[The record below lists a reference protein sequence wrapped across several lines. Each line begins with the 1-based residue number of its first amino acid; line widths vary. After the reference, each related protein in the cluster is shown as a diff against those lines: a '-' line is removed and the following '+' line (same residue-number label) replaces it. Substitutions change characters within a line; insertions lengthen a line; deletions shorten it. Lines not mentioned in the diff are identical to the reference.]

1 MKALITILF
10 ICCCTL
16 SSCRYT
22 EDDMHHYTVTFYNN
36 SDQWVYLSAT
46 INYPDTTYVP
56 NYNVLSSPNIFK
68 VAPRSY
74 NKTALEIRDTYEQ
87 RLRIH
92 TNGDRAP
99 LMLFVF
105 DANILEATKKYNY
118 DAVLQRIDVT
128 LDDLR
133 KSNWLITYPSDN

>member
-1 MKALITILF
+1 
-10 ICCCTL
+10 
-16 SSCRYT
+16 
-22 EDDMHHYTVTFYNN
+22 MHHYTITFYNN
-36 SDQWVYLSAT
+36 SDQSVYVDWSNEYNARRTTPMNGVLFS
-46 INYPDTTYVP
+46 PDVY
-56 NYNVLSSPNIFK
+56 K
-68 VAPRSY
+68 VAPHSY
-74 NKTALEIRDTYEQ
+74 NTSALEIRDTYEQ